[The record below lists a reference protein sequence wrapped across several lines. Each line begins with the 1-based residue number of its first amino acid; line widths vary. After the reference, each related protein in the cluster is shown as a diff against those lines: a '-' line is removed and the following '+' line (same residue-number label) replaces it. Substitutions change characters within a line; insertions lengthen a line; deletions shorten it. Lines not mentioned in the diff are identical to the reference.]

1 MKLTDDLIDLLRLPS
16 VCYLATTMPDGS
28 PQLTQTWVDTD
39 GEHVLINSVLTHV
52 KTRNIQRDPRVAL
65 TVTDPENSR
74 RYVQIRGRVLEV
86 RTEGA
91 ADHIEELAQRY
102 LGGPYP
108 WFGGR
113 DQIRVLFVIEPERI
127 SGIGR

>member
-1 MKLTDDLIDLLRLPS
+1 MPEGLIELLAQPAL
-16 VCYLATTMPDGS
+16 CYLATTMPDGS

-52 KTRNIQRDPRVAL
+52 KTKNIQRDPRVAL
-65 TVTDPENSR
+65 TVTDPDQPR
-74 RYVQIRGRVLEV
+74 RYFQVRGRVLEV

-91 ADHIEELAQRY
+91 AEHIEKLAQRY
-102 LGGPYP
+102 LHGPYP

-113 DQIRVLFVIEPERI
+113 DQIRVLFIIEPDHI
-127 SGIGR
+127 SGI

>member
-1 MKLTDDLIDLLRLPS
+1 MKLTEDVIELLKRPS
-16 VCYLATTMPDGS
+16 LCYLATTMPDGS

-52 KTRNIQRDPRVAL
+52 KTRNIQRDRRVAL
-65 TVTDPENSR
+65 TVTDPENLH
-74 RYVQIRGRVLEV
+74 RYVQIRGQVLEI

-91 ADHIEELAQRY
+91 AEHIEELAQRY

-113 DQIRVLFVIEPERI
+113 EQVRVVFVIDPERV
-127 SGIGR
+127 GAVGR

>member
-1 MKLTDDLIDLLRLPS
+1 MPEELVKLLNRPA
-16 VCYLATTMPDGS
+16 VCHLATTMPDGS

-52 KTRNIQRDPRVAL
+52 KTRNIRRDPRVAL
-65 TVTDPENSR
+65 TVSDPDEPT
-74 RYVQIRGRVLEV
+74 RYFQVRGRVIEV

-91 ADHIEELAQRY
+91 AEHIEELAQRY

-108 WFGGR
+108 WYGGR
-113 DQIRVLFVIEPERI
+113 DKVRVLFVIEPERV
-127 SGIGR
+127 IGR